1 MLVALFL
8 PTVETIET
16 VDIPLNY
23 RLTLG
28 ENGANFIIH
37 RVSIHNPQHDNRF
50 EGYIVLGDPQLIVQL
65 LNCSVVA
72 TDGTFAIAPP
82 PFLQLTSF
90 VFFLTNVHNIR
101 KAFCGLHVLFTNK
114 TRFIYE
120 HFLTWFKTTYNI
132 ANIHWEH
139 MMMDNEQAMISAL
152 NTTLPTIEGKL

>member
-37 RVSIHNPQHDNRF
+37 RVSTHNPQHDNRF

-90 VFFLTNVHNIR
+90 VFFFTNVHNLTCITYT
-101 KAFCGLHVLFTNK
+101 FVLFSCRSGHSTLDNRK
-114 TRFIYE
+114 
-120 HFLTWFKTTYNI
+120 WI
-132 ANIHWEH
+132 ASVL
-139 MMMDNEQAMISAL
+139 Q
-152 NTTLPTIEGKL
+152 